1 MSAYAIHH
9 ASLVVR
15 DLAVARPFYEDILGL
30 AISPMRPD
38 KPFPGVWYQV
48 GEQQIHLLICP
59 EALQAE
65 IRDVYPGMQ
74 RHVALR
80 VRDLD
85 GLRQKLAAAG
95 IAFEASGSGR
105 PVVFCKDPDGNS
117 FELIGD

>member
-85 GLRQKLAAAG
+85 DAEATLRRFRAKKYLIDADPGWHDAG
-95 IAFEASGSGR
+95 EPSCGVAGSIA
-105 PVVFCKDPDGNS
+105 D
-117 FELIGD
+117 

>member
-15 DLAVARPFYEDILGL
+15 DLAAARPFYEDILGL
-30 AISPMRPD
+30 ALSPMRPD

-48 GEQQIHLLICP
+48 GEQQIHLLVCP
-59 EALQAE
+59 EALQPE

-95 IAFEASGSGR
+95 IAFEASRSGR
-105 PVVFCKDPDGNS
+105 PLVFCKDPDGNS